1 MKLSK
6 MYRALL
12 RHKLNLKN
20 RKHLTNHDFTLI
32 ASNCVGGVILHELGL
47 RFDTPTVNLWFESED
62 YIKFLENMSDYL
74 QYELVEIQTDY
85 SYPVGLL
92 KDIKIYFQHYANF
105 QEAKAKWEE
114 RIKRIHWDN
123 LYIMMVQREG
133 CDDNMVA
140 RFNDLPYKRKVIFTA
155 KSYPDCQSAFCIPD
169 SKEETGEVMDLC
181 RYKSRFT
188 GRRWLDEYDYVGF
201 LNRK

>member
-1 MKLSK
+1 
-6 MYRALL
+6 
-12 RHKLNLKN
+12 
-20 RKHLTNHDFTLI
+20 
-32 ASNCVGGVILHELGL
+32 
-47 RFDTPTVNLWFESED
+47 
-62 YIKFLENMSDYL
+62 MSDYL

-123 LYIMMVQREG
+123 LYIMMVQREA

-140 RFNDLPYKRKVIFTA
+140 LFNNLPYKHKVIFTA
-155 KSYPDCQSAFCIPD
+155 KSLSGL
-169 SKEETGEVMDLC
+169 SC
-181 RYKSRFT
+181 RLFVYQIVK
-188 GRRWLDEYDYVGF
+188 
-201 LNRK
+201 RKLEK

>member
-6 MYRALL
+6 TCRDLL

-169 SKEETGEVMDLC
+169 SEEETQEVMDLC

>member
-1 MKLSK
+1 M
-6 MYRALL
+6 
-12 RHKLNLKN
+12 
-20 RKHLTNHDFTLI
+20 
-32 ASNCVGGVILHELGL
+32 CGGVILHELGL

-114 RIKRIHWDN
+114 LH
-123 LYIMMVQREG
+123 
-133 CDDNMVA
+133 
-140 RFNDLPYKRKVIFTA
+140 
-155 KSYPDCQSAFCIPD
+155 
-169 SKEETGEVMDLC
+169 
-181 RYKSRFT
+181 
-188 GRRWLDEYDYVGF
+188 
-201 LNRK
+201 

>member
-1 MKLSK
+1 M
-6 MYRALL
+6 
-12 RHKLNLKN
+12 
-20 RKHLTNHDFTLI
+20 
-32 ASNCVGGVILHELGL
+32 CGGVILHELGL

-140 RFNDLPYKRKVIFTA
+140 RFNNLPYKHKVIFTA

-201 LNRK
+201 LNEKPNPPAMLGRME

>member
-1 MKLSK
+1 MW
-6 MYRALL
+6 
-12 RHKLNLKN
+12 
-20 RKHLTNHDFTLI
+20 
-32 ASNCVGGVILHELGL
+32 GGVILHELGL

-169 SKEETGEVMDLC
+169 SEEETWEVMDLC

>member
-6 MYRALL
+6 TYRALL

-169 SKEETGEVMDLC
+169 SEVETWEVMDLC

>member
-6 MYRALL
+6 TYRALL

-169 SKEETGEVMDLC
+169 SEEETWEVMDLC